1 MSACRRTCVS
11 VCAYLC
17 MYVQPQRRVLY
28 FVFVF
33 DNTPRRIRVPFCDKG
48 FGGEQPKPRETRE
61 RKLWTGFWGRP
72 FTRHVY
78 VEWMNAT
85 CQYAFRMKFMR
96 VTAHKRPLSKHVKKL
111 QKKTNRVTS
120 LRHTSTSTFEVA
132 GEEKHVKC
140 KISFHSF
147 WRMYCAHPIIV
158 FCAACPVSGRCKMVE
173 NH

>member
-1 MSACRRTCVS
+1 MSSRNVAFCTLFLFLTTLHAGLES
-11 VCAYLC
+11 LFA
-17 MYVQPQRRVLY
+17 
-28 FVFVF
+28 
-33 DNTPRRIRVPFCDKG
+33 IRDLRANNPSPGRLEK
-48 FGGEQPKPRETRE
+48 E
-61 RKLWTGFWGRP
+61 KLWTGFWGRP

-158 FCAACPVSGRCKMVE
+158 FCAAFSVSGRCKMVKKSLKLK
-173 NH
+173 